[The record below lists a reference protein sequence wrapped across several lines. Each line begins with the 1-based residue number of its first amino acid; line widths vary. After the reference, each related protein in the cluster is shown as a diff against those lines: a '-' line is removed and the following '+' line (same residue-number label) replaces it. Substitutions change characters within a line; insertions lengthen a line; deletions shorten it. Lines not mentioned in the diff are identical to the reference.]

1 MRRFFVEPA
10 LLQGESAVIDG
21 ELCRH
26 ISTVLRLKAGEKIL
40 LADGCGREA
49 VATIGS
55 VDRDG
60 VHLAIGEAV
69 SVQAGAD
76 CPALTI
82 YQGLPKGEKLELIL
96 QKCTEL
102 GVNGI
107 VPFIASRSVAR
118 LDGEKLEKRVARWEK
133 IAREAA
139 RQSGRGDVPR
149 VGFAPDMAAALAM
162 GSHELGLLLWEGESE
177 QGLKEVV
184 ERSPRPGSI
193 AVIIG
198 PEGGLTPEEAA
209 MAVAAGYLPVTLGK
223 RILRTET
230 AGLAVAAI
238 LQYVWGDLG

>member
-10 LLQGESAVIDG
+10 MLRGESTVIDG

-26 ISTVLRLKAGEKIL
+26 ISMVLRLKAGEKIR
-40 LADGCGREA
+40 LADGQGREA

-55 VDRDG
+55 IDREG
-60 VHLAIGEAV
+60 VHLTIGEV
-69 SVQAGAD
+69 VFVQTGSIY
-76 CPALTI
+76 PSITI
-82 YQGLPKGEKLELIL
+82 FQGLPKGEKLELIL

-102 GVNGI
+102 GVDGI
-107 VPFIASRSVAR
+107 VPFVASRSIVR

-139 RQSGRGDVPR
+139 RQSGRGDLPR
-149 VGFAPDMAAALAM
+149 VDFAPDMAAALAM
-162 GSHELGLLLWEGESE
+162 GSHELRLLLWEGESE
-177 QGLKEVV
+177 QGLKGVV

-209 MAVAAGYLPVTLGK
+209 MAVAAGYQPVTLGK

-238 LQYVWGDLG
+238 LQYVWGDVG